1 MGSIIPHIVYA
12 EIERIALAGG
22 DPSEARSIIK
32 RFRRDLASAKS
43 YETKASLR
51 ERLAKLR
58 QHLATSNQRHPDVD
72 FRVFQEAI
80 DAVDE
85 GRIEKPRR

>member
-1 MGSIIPHIVYA
+1 MGSIIPHIVFI
-12 EIERIALAGG
+12 EIERVALEGG

-32 RFRRDLASAKS
+32 RFRRDLASAKPS
-43 YETKASLR
+43 ETKASLR

-58 QHLATSNQRHPDVD
+58 EHLAASNKTHPDVD

-80 DAVDE
+80 DAIDE
-85 GRIEKPRR
+85 GG

>member
-22 DPSEARSIIK
+22 EPSKARSIIE

-43 YETKASLR
+43 SETKASLR

-58 QHLATSNQRHPDVD
+58 EHLATSNTRHPDVD

-80 DAVDE
+80 DAIDE
-85 GRIEKPRR
+85 GE